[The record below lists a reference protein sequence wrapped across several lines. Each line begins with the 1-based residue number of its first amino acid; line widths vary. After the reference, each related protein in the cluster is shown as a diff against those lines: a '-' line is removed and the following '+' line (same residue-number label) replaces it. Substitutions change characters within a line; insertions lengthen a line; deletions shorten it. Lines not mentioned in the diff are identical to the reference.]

1 MNIEQFVVRARQAD
15 NNEPNKTTA
24 RKLALEF
31 AAHVNFITTTDY
43 SRTRATE
50 HAEAALRIAIMLG
63 IRLGLT
69 DDDLEHGLYNP
80 VTGDVVLVQAGF
92 SSVAA
97 ALDAVVG
104 HQEPLRC
111 WLHAIGAFKAVLA
124 IRNIDF
130 NKTLTDFL
138 IPA

>member
-15 NNEPNKTTA
+15 NNEPNKTTE

-50 HAEAALRIAIMLG
+50 HAEAALRIIVMLG

-80 VTGDVVLVQAGF
+80 ATSDGVLVQAGF

-97 ALDAVVG
+97 AFDSVVG

-111 WLHAIGAFKAVLA
+111 WLHAVATFKAVLG
-124 IRNIDF
+124 IRSIGFD
-130 NKTLTDFL
+130 KALTDFL